1 MIESIFVFLGNT
13 VMMIIKFV
21 IFIILSLVVVPSM
34 LIMTF
39 LHSPWEKMLDS
50 VIRVN
55 DMK

>member
-13 VMMIIKFV
+13 VMMIIKFI